1 MAYNLSTKYAEQAGK
16 LKGTMQ
22 WVAMYEDISDEA
34 FKKLARCVIEICEE
48 GNILDEQSK
57 GWLMEAAEKR
67 GITL

>member
-1 MAYNLSTKYAEQAGK
+1 MINDNAIKYAGQVGK

-22 WVAMYEDISDEA
+22 WVAMYEDISDEV

-57 GWLMEAAEKR
+57 DQLMEAAEKR

>member
-1 MAYNLSTKYAEQAGK
+1 MTYDLSTKYAGQAGK

-34 FKKLARCVIEICEE
+34 FKKLARCIIEICEE

-67 GITL
+67 GVTL